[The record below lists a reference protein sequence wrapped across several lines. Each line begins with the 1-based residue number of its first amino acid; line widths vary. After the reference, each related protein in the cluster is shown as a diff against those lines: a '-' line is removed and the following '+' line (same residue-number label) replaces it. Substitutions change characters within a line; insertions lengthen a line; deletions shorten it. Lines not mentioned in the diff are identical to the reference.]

1 MRINAINM
9 LRQSSR
15 LIDGYKG
22 DDGSYS
28 WMLGEFA
35 TALEQLRA
43 GETTWEDFAETFCLT
58 ERDRGAA

>member
-1 MRINAINM
+1 MRVNAIQM

-15 LIDGYKG
+15 LIDPKR

-35 TALEQLRA
+35 TALEQVRD
-43 GETTWEDFAETFCLT
+43 GNGTWEDFAETFCLT
-58 ERDRGAA
+58 ERDRRAA

>member
-1 MRINAINM
+1 MRINAIQM

-15 LIDGYKG
+15 LIDPMR

-35 TALEQLRA
+35 TALEQVRD
-43 GETTWEDFAETFCLT
+43 GNGTWEAFAETFCLT
-58 ERDRGAA
+58 ERDRRAA